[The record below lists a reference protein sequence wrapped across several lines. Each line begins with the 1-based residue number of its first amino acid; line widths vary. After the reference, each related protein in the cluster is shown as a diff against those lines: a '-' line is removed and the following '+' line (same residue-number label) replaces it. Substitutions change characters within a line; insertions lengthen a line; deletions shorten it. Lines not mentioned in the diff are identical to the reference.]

1 MYCRKAKLRLPLKSI
16 LEEYKCGKARLLSM
30 LEDSE
35 DPIVKT
41 VQPTDRKWKVVE
53 AVSQAKECLK
63 IKEVSGQTQTDR
75 KRLRSSTA
83 KWWSNAEDQCTIPCP
98 PTQIWYGGKK
108 KEDLKSNAKSR
119 SIGAIHMEKINDPTT
134 EETNWES
141 LNSINSSTTEQV
153 NGRALLST
161 NNIVYHNTTYLQSYT
176 SSQNNLQRSKLQ
188 QAEENLKK
196 TDNQRLKEN
205 KMGCRNLRDEEI
217 FSTEQSRIQ
226 EEPNPN
232 PSPN

>member
-1 MYCRKAKLRLPLKSI
+1 MWRKIYHRKRQAKIHSTKMGCLN
-16 LEEYKCGKARLLSM
+16 
-30 LEDSE
+30 DSE
-35 DPIVKT
+35 
-41 VQPTDRKWKVVE
+41 E
-53 AVSQAKECLK
+53 
-63 IKEVSGQTQTDR
+63 
-75 KRLRSSTA
+75 STA
-83 KWWSNAEDQCTIPCP
+83 AHCP
-98 PTQIWYGGKK
+98 G
-108 KEDLKSNAKSR
+108 N
-119 SIGAIHMEKINDPTT
+119 
-134 EETNWES
+134 
-141 LNSINSSTTEQV
+141 INSSTTEQV